1 MNIAVDYKALS
12 LLLFVFI
19 GAVGILA
26 AQEGVYFPIWLSA
39 LILLITGYSVFTL
52 YLRSLI
58 GPLTVLLF
66 VAFALPFIHIFPYI
80 WFDFDAEYP
89 RTFWGLVANSYMRDR
104 ATVELMSMLGAIG
117 AAGFA
122 TGALLIGANCPTDW
136 RSQIAGRNQRT
147 ENTLSLS
154 QFVVW
159 VALAVTLSWIAAPT
173 QLVFEAAYTQSAAI
187 SADWNFSSAW
197 MISYSILVFVFAD
210 SLFES
215 SPKLGDL
222 KRKVVIGSALFIVV
236 WLQLLRG
243 DRESLP
249 LVLSMLLMYFAWGKY
264 LHRSIKRQ
272 SSFKWYVPAVL
283 AVGIFLVSYIVGAL
297 RHSLVDLDT
306 AMEIAAT
313 VADLQESGV
322 IRIQDLIS
330 GTWSGALLTPL
341 SVAGDHVRGLL
352 PLKLGED
359 YADIIASILPG
370 FVADWIGYTRPIDS
384 QSGPA
389 WEMTFG
395 LGGTH
400 AVVVPFMN
408 FRMIGVFLVICL
420 WAYLIGKLEQ
430 RSLSRLT
437 TVRLSLLGTMAVAI
451 PHWFWYGEKYVI
463 NAAIIWFLL
472 SMLYRLRAF
481 GQRDARS

>member
-1 MNIAVDYKALS
+1 MSIAVDYKALG

-19 GAVGILA
+19 GAVGVVA
-26 AQEGVYFPIWLSA
+26 AQEGAFFPIWLSA
-39 LILLITGYSVFTL
+39 LILLITGYAVFRL
-52 YLRSLI
+52 YLHTLI

-89 RTFWGLVANSYMRDR
+89 ETLWGLVANAYMRDR
-104 ATVELMSMLGAIG
+104 VTIELMSMLGAIG
-117 AAGFA
+117 AAGFV
-122 TGALLIGANCPTDW
+122 TGALLIGAPCPTDW
-136 RSQIAGRNQRT
+136 RSQIAGRNQRS
-147 ENTLSLS
+147 EATLPLP

-159 VALAVTLSWIAAPT
+159 VALAVAISWVAAPT
-173 QLVFEAAYTQSAAI
+173 QLVFEAAYTQSADI
-187 SADWNFSSAW
+187 SDDWNFPSVW

-215 SPKLGDL
+215 SPDLADL
-222 KRKVVIGSALFIVV
+222 KRKIVIGSTLFIVI

-249 LVLSMLLMYFAWGKY
+249 LVLSMMLMYFAWGKH
-264 LHRSIKRQ
+264 LRRSVKRQ
-272 SSFKWYVPAVL
+272 SISRWYVPAVL
-283 AVGIFLVSYIVGAL
+283 AIGIFLASYLVGAL
-297 RHSLVDLDT
+297 RYSLVDLDAT
-306 AMEIAAT
+306 MEIAAT
-313 VADLQESGV
+313 VADLQESGA

-352 PLKLGED
+352 PLKLGQD
-359 YADIIASILPG
+359 YADLIASILPG

-384 QSGPA
+384 LRGPA

-408 FRMIGVFLVICL
+408 FRMIGVFFVIAL
-420 WAYLIGKLEQ
+420 WAYLIGRLEQ
-430 RSLSRLT
+430 RSLKKLT
-437 TVRLSLLGTMAVAI
+437 IVRLSLLGTIAVAI
-451 PHWFWYGEKYVI
+451 PHWFWYGEKYII

-472 SMLYRLRAF
+472 SVLYRLHPF
-481 GQRDARS
+481 GKTDARS